1 MDRDTLALAFVVLLS
16 LALAAAGGWAIWG
29 GLPES
34 AVQHI
39 WIV

>member
-1 MDRDTLALAFVVLLS
+1 MRDHIALAFVVLWC
-16 LALAAAGGWAIWG
+16 LAVALTLAWVIWG